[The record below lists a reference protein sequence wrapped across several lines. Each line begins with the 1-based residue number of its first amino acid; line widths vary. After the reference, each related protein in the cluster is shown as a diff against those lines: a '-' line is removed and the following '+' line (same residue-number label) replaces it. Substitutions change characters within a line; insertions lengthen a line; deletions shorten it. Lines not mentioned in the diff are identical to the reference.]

1 MVLVDGFGFAATV
14 LSHSGGRLS
23 ATWHAPW
30 RPSAFAG
37 ICAGGDVPIAR
48 RHMVR
53 RQPKHCFERDVTV
66 KATVVA
72 EDVLVEVRIDMLA
85 AQAMVGPQRPPL
97 HQ

>member
-14 LSHSGGRLS
+14 LSHSGAVFLRRGMRLGV
-23 ATWHAPW
+23 PVPL
-30 RPSAFAG
+30 RV
-37 ICAGGDVPIAR
+37 CAGGDVPIAR